1 MAVLGVVCLCIGH
14 DRELCKMAEPIEMLF
29 VEGDGWHTCVGPRN
43 YVLDGRHLAYTIE
56 RFMLGGSAG
65 CNSMFNSPRAE
76 GHLFAGNDQ
85 LFNWYFWKEPTLG
98 YSKQDFLKLGS
109 GGLRFY

>member
-1 MAVLGVVCLCIGH
+1 MGHGVRIVRRTFALHICEIASSH
-14 DRELCKMAEPIEMLF
+14 QE
-29 VEGDGWHTCVGPRN
+29 
-43 YVLDGRHLAYTIE
+43 
-56 RFMLGGSAG
+56 
-65 CNSMFNSPRAE
+65 NSPRAA

-85 LFNWYFWKEPTLG
+85 VFNWYFWKGPTLG

>member
-1 MAVLGVVCLCIGH
+1 MQRVVILPEEDWAMGIGN
-14 DRELCKMAEPIEMLF
+14 MLKKF
-29 VEGDGWHTCVGPRN
+29 
-43 YVLDGRHLAYTIE
+43 
-56 RFMLGGSAG
+56 S
-65 CNSMFNSPRAE
+65 NSPRAE

-85 LFNWYFWKEPTLG
+85 VFNWYFWKGPTLG